1 MLVLIS
7 MKLSQSAKI
16 KATTASTNFLTVLK
30 LLLWNFNVR
39 EMRLQKDAA
48 NLVEQLNQ
56 RERDQT
62 ANRALIQ
69 FKIAI
74 LLLRITLVILNLEP
88 QLVLHL

>member
-7 MKLSQSAKI
+7 MKLSQSARI

-56 RERDQT
+56 RERDLT

-69 FKIAI
+69 YKIAI